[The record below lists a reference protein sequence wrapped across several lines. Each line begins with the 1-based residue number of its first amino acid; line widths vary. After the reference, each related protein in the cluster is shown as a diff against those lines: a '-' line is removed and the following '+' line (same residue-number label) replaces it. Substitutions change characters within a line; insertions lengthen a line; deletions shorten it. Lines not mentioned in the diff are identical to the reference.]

1 MAEKVKYQSEI
12 FADGNENLKKDL
24 KDKKI
29 SEDENKKLEK
39 NIQNLTD
46 ENIKNIEK
54 ILEEKEKEILN
65 I

>member
-1 MAEKVKYQSEI
+1 M
-12 FADGNENLKKDL
+12 
-24 KDKKI
+24 KI
-29 SEDENKKLEK
+29 KKLEK

>member
-1 MAEKVKYQSEI
+1 MESKISVRSI
-12 FADGNENLKKDL
+12 RRDGNENLKKDL